1 MIRVLVADDQPLVRD
16 GLTAIIGA
24 DPELEVVGEAA
35 TGREAVRLARQLRPD
50 VIVMD
55 VRMPDLDGI
64 EATRQLARGPESGA
78 RILVLTTYDVDA
90 YVYEALRAGA
100 SGFLLKDAP
109 RYQLLAAIRTVA
121 SGETLLAPAVT
132 RRLVERHLQRPGP
145 NATAGALADL
155 TDRER
160 QILELV
166 ARGLSNAEIAERL
179 VLGESTVKTHVG
191 RIFSKLGLRDRA
203 QAVIVAY
210 ESGLVE
216 PGAER

>member
-1 MIRVLVADDQPLVRD
+1 MIRLLVADDQPLVRC
-16 GLTAIIGA
+16 GLAAIIGA

-35 TGREAVRLARQLRPD
+35 TGREAVCLARELRPD

-64 EATRQLARGPESGA
+64 EATRELARGPESGA
-78 RILVLTTYDVDA
+78 RILVLTTYDVDV

-109 RYQLLAAIRTVA
+109 RYQLLAAIRT
-121 SGETLLAPAVT
+121 
-132 RRLVERHLQRPGP
+132 
-145 NATAGALADL
+145 GALGHL

-166 ARGLSNAEIAERL
+166 GRGLSNPEIAERL
-179 VLGESTVKTHVG
+179 ILGESTVKIHVG
-191 RIFSKLGLRDRA
+191 LAGG
-203 QAVIVAY
+203 VAAAD
-210 ESGLVE
+210 
-216 PGAER
+216 PGGRRPPRRTRR